1 MHEREGEGDE
11 VEAEPEARMADM
23 RRAPPNCALANVPP
37 CPNRAGASPAVP
49 MPAPQWVYHSRRME
63 LEYLLLPVA
72 GLGP

>member
-1 MHEREGEGDE
+1 MHEREGERDE

-49 MPAPQWVYHSRRME
+49 MPAAAMDKCQTGE
-63 LEYLLLPVA
+63 A
-72 GLGP
+72 GEI